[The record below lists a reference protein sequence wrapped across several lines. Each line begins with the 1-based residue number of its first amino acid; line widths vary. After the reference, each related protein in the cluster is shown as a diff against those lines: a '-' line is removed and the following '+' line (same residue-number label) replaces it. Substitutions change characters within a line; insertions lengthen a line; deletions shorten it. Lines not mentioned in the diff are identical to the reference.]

1 MKNTVVL
8 ALCLVFVLLAFSIGP
23 PLAEKAYGWK
33 LPKEGCAAEVFSGVN
48 EGRRCSPRAEEVLN
62 QLSSETEDVMLVAW
76 RHWDRGGVEAL
87 LYYSNID
94 IRDKDVSSARVRA
107 LLDKG
112 CNLVSVTPIKNSDEM
127 MQIIMDDIWLECACD
142 YPYGIR
148 ANGKHCGSAPNPN
161 KNTSAESSG
170 KADKK
175 DKKDKKERR
184 KPMVLIS
191 TSLGDIKLEL
201 YEEEAPITVANFLS
215 YVEEG
220 FYDNTIFHRVINN
233 FMIQG
238 GGITA
243 DMKQKP
249 TKAPIKN
256 EAENGL
262 KNERGT
268 IAMARTADKDS
279 ATSQFFI
286 NHRDNS
292 FLDHGTR
299 DFGYA
304 VFGKVVEGIEVV
316 DKIAVVQTRPGDV
329 PVETVSILSIKT
341 VN

>member
-1 MKNTVVL
+1 MKNVTVFV
-8 ALCLVFVLLAFSIGP
+8 LCLVFALLAFSVGS
-23 PLAEKAYGWK
+23 PLEEKAYGWK
-33 LPKEGCAAEVFSGVN
+33 LPKKGCAAEVFSGV
-48 EGRRCSPRAEEVLN
+48 EGRRCSPRAEAVLKL
-62 QLSSETEDVMLVAW
+62 LSSETEDVMLVAW
-76 RHWDRGGVEAL
+76 RHWGRGGVEAL

-94 IRDKDVSSARVRA
+94 IRDKDVRSARVRA
-107 LLDKG
+107 LLDRD
-112 CNLVSVTPIKNSDEM
+112 CNLVSATPIKNSDEM
-127 MQIIMDDIWLECACD
+127 MKIIMDDIWLECACD

-161 KNTSAESSG
+161 KNTSADSG
-170 KADKK
+170 GKR
-175 DKKDKKERR
+175 ERR

-201 YEEEAPITVANFLS
+201 YEEQAPITVANFLS

-220 FYDNTIFHRVINN
+220 FFDGTIFHRVINN

-249 TKAPIKN
+249 TKASIKN
-256 EAENGL
+256 EADNGL

-268 IAMARTADKDS
+268 IAMARTADVDS

-292 FLDHGTR
+292 FLDHGAR

-316 DKIAVVQTRPGDV
+316 DKIAAVQTRPGDV
-329 PVETVSILSIKT
+329 PVETVSILSMKV